1 MRPSDHLLV
10 LWQWDTAV
18 RTHRRAQDLA
28 RHGHSI
34 EWGKAVTAAV
44 IASSEAERALQSY
57 TGTAGVVSPAETGR
71 GY

>member
-18 RTHRRAQDLA
+18 QTHRQARLLA

-57 TGTAGVVSPAETGR
+57 TGVETVSPADTGK
-71 GY
+71 GN